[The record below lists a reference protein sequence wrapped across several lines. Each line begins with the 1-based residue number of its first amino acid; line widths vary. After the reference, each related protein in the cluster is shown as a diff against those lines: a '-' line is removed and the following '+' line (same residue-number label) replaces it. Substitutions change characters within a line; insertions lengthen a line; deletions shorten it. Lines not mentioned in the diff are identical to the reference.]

1 MVSKDDL
8 KTWVLE
14 ALRDLGGSG
23 RIAKICQHIWEN
35 HEQELQASGDLL
47 YTWQYAM
54 RWAGQELQKENKL
67 SKAGKNYTWVL
78 ARP

>member
-1 MVSKDDL
+1 MVGKEDL
-8 KTWVLE
+8 KAWVLD

-23 RIAKICQHIWEN
+23 RIASICRHIWEN
-35 HEQELQASGDLL
+35 HEEELRGSGDLF

-67 SKAGKNYTWVL
+67 SKAGKGYTWVSL
-78 ARP
+78 QK